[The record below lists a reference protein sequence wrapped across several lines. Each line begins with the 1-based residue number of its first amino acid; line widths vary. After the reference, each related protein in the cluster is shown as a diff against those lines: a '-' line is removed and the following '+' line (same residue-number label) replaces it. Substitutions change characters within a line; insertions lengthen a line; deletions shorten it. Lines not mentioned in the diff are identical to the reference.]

1 MKANR
6 FKDVRAAGQVPVGH
20 MLSEF
25 SSRGVARML
34 DVAGVDFVLIDSEH
48 GAYTPAEVADLVA
61 WFAATP
67 IAPFVRIPQPDYH
80 FIARTLDAG
89 ALGIMVPN
97 VPNAATAQ
105 AIVRSAKYAP
115 VGTRGVFLG
124 GANTEYRNV
133 VPAEFVKAANDTTT
147 VICMIE
153 SGEGV
158 ANVEE
163 IAATPGV
170 DVLWVGHFDLTV
182 SLGIPAQF
190 DNPIFLDALRAVI
203 AAANK
208 HNVGIGMQP
217 ANLSQA
223 KEWLAMGVN
232 ILSYSGDIAVYTA
245 ALTAGVASFRD
256 LSR

>member
-1 MKANR
+1 
-6 FKDVRAAGQVPVGH
+6 
-20 MLSEF
+20 
-25 SSRGVARML
+25 
-34 DVAGVDFVLIDSEH
+34 
-48 GAYTPAEVADLVA
+48 
-61 WFAATP
+61 
-67 IAPFVRIPQPDYH
+67 
-80 FIARTLDAG
+80 
-89 ALGIMVPN
+89 
-97 VPNAATAQ
+97 
-105 AIVRSAKYAP
+105 
-115 VGTRGVFLG
+115 
-124 GANTEYRNV
+124 
-133 VPAEFVKAANDTTT
+133 

-190 DNPIFLDALRAVI
+190 DNPLFLDALRAVI

-223 KEWLAMGVN
+223 KEWLAMGLN

-256 LSR
+256 L